1 MHQLLCGDILRPMD
15 PANNAK
21 VMSVTVSTT
30 SWGLPER
37 SDTSQALTRN
47 PRLNQKVWSSQI
59 IIDKSC

>member
-1 MHQLLCGDILRPMD
+1 MHQLLGGDILRPMD

-37 SDTSQALTRN
+37 SDPSQALTRD
-47 PRLNQKVWSSQI
+47 PQLNQKVWSSQI